1 MRRVRAN
8 YNKKVAFNSYT
19 NQGISM
25 CQNYAIVSNYFISL
39 NFVFIAE
46 CHERNITRN

>member
-8 YNKKVAFNSYT
+8 YNKKVAFNSCT
-19 NQGISM
+19 NQGILM

-39 NFVFIAE
+39 NLFLLPNVTNEI
-46 CHERNITRN
+46 